1 MASKN
6 IFHAKGENNS
16 CILENPDG
24 DFNPVNDSENLFEF
38 SEADIWTD
46 NSADSQLEAK
56 KIVPSSR
63 TSRKGGRNLVVER
76 SNQPM
81 TCAASSLPVNIPDWS
96 KIYMDHHHDHGQDD
110 YDDDDH
116 GGDDDEEG
124 RVPPHEYLIRRR
136 GASFSVHEGKG
147 RTLKGRDLRQ
157 VRNAIWEKVGFED

>member
-38 SEADIWTD
+38 SEADIWND

-81 TCAASSLPVNIPDWS
+81 TCAASSLPVNIPDW
-96 KIYMDHHHDHGQDD
+96 
-110 YDDDDH
+110 
-116 GGDDDEEG
+116 
-124 RVPPHEYLIRRR
+124 VPPHEYLIRRR
-136 GASFSVHEGKG
+136 ASFSVHEGKG